1 MVFEDPP
8 NPNHSMSLSSQE
20 CVFSQS
26 LSPWSNVKRRTIKG
40 WFSWLVFLGWFLY
53 FFSCLVPGFWPQ
65 AQPEPSWPKPSE
77 NNQSNLEGCSWTMLG
92 PGKPSSIPQAGRKK
106 KVGKKLYISHK
117 NLGVNSSQRFQA
129 QNPNQNWAI
138 THIFFFVEPKAV
150 PVRLYICSLI
160 NIGDF
165 VFSRKRTGEADSSMW
180 SIWQRV
186 SFMLLVGSSG
196 YICKL

>member
-1 MVFEDPP
+1 MCFLPKP
-8 NPNHSMSLSSQE
+8 
-20 CVFSQS
+20 QS
-26 LSPWSNVKRRTIKG
+26 LEQCKEENYKR
-40 WFSWLVFLGWFLY
+40 LVFPVGFSGLVSLFFFLPGPWFLATGTAWTR
-53 FFSCLVPGFWPQ
+53 L
-65 AQPEPSWPKPSE
+65 AQTQQEQPKQLGGMLMNDAWTWGAIINSSSWKE
-77 NNQSNLEGCSWTMLG
+77 
-92 PGKPSSIPQAGRKK
+92 K